1 MGFIEKL
8 FGQKKHIEPFPE
20 NKSIAEQLNW
30 FKKTQPWDKVDER
43 IINAIITKYKG
54 NPMIVVFVVTSMR
67 HDLIP
72 TYCRLNNS
80 EYLDSPDLIC
90 SLIAPIFYS
99 LGSSSLKQL
108 IALIDDASR
117 NQEKFKLHY
126 SIVMDSLE
134 TCVLLDENQVSAYS
148 GLAMTK
154 RMINKYDDAIIYAQK
169 GLEVIKKMKES
180 NIPFHLSKDEN
191 IRNSMQTF
199 EEIEKQLSQLI
210 IEIKNV

>member
-1 MGFIEKL
+1 MGFLEKL
-8 FGQKKHIEPFPE
+8 FGRKNQIEPFPE
-20 NKSIAEQLNW
+20 NGSDAEKVNW

-72 TYCRLNNS
+72 MYCRLNNS

-90 SLIAPIFYS
+90 SLIAPIFYN

-108 IALIDDASR
+108 IALIDEASR

-134 TCVLLDENQVSAYS
+134 TCVILDENQVSAYS

-154 RMINKYDDAIIYAQK
+154 RIINKYDDAIIYAQK

-180 NIPFHLSKDEN
+180 NIPFHLSQDEN

-210 IEIKNV
+210 VEIKNV

>member
-1 MGFIEKL
+1 MGFIERL
-8 FGQKKHIEPFPE
+8 FGQTKHIEPFPE
-20 NKSIAEQLNW
+20 NKSDAEKLNW
-30 FKKTQPWDKVDER
+30 FRKTQPWDKVDER

-54 NPMIVVFVVTSMR
+54 NPIIVVFVVTSMR

-72 TYCRLNNS
+72 MYCRLNNS

-90 SLIAPIFYS
+90 SLIAPIFYN

-108 IALIDDASR
+108 IALIDDASK

-134 TCVLLDENQVSAYS
+134 TCVNLDENQVSAYS
-148 GLAMTK
+148 GLAITK
-154 RMINKYDDAIIYAQK
+154 GMINKYDDAIIYAQK

-210 IEIKNV
+210 EEIKNV

>member
-1 MGFIEKL
+1 MGFVEKL
-8 FGQKKHIEPFPE
+8 FGRKSQIEPFPE
-20 NKSIAEQLNW
+20 NKSDAEKLNW

-72 TYCRLNNS
+72 MYCRLNNS

-90 SLIAPIFYS
+90 SLLAPIFYN

-134 TCVLLDENQVSAYS
+134 TCVILDENQVSAYS
-148 GLAMTK
+148 GLAMAK
-154 RMINKYDDAIIYAQK
+154 RIINKYDDAIIYAQK

-210 IEIKNV
+210 VEIKNV

>member
-8 FGQKKHIEPFPE
+8 LGQKKHIEPFPE
-20 NKSIAEQLNW
+20 NKSIAEQFNW

-72 TYCRLNNS
+72 MYCRLNNS

-90 SLIAPIFYS
+90 SLIAPIFYN

-154 RMINKYDDAIIYAQK
+154 RIINKYDDAILYAQK

-180 NIPFHLSKDEN
+180 NIPFHLSKDDN

-210 IEIKNV
+210 VEIKNV